1 MTVDT
6 AGFAFANGG
15 LSTTLRD
22 LARFGRLMLNGGGAA
37 EHRATPARWASRHR
51 EQLDR
56 FAVAGSEFASAYPN
70 GSYST
75 KWWSTG
81 DTAGTFYGVGI
92 YGQFLWIVPKS
103 SLVIVKFSSL
113 PRALDPA
120 VTADHHRAFRSLAA
134 VIA

>member
-1 MTVDT
+1 MTVDA

-22 LARFGRLMLNGGGAA
+22 LARFGQLMLNGGGAA
-37 EHRATPARWASRHR
+37 EHRATPARWATRHR
-51 EQLDR
+51 EQIDR
-56 FAVAGSEFASAYPN
+56 GAVAGSEFASAYPN

-75 KWWSTG
+75 KWWCTG

-134 VIA
+134 AIA